1 MKYSAAEIQ
10 KMVSPNPF
18 GLLTAL
24 KPDGTTNIMA
34 VSWWSFVSNH
44 PAMVAVCL
52 SNKGYSGTLIRETS
66 EFVLNIVGE
75 NLKESAFRCG
85 TCSGRDRDKASE
97 FGIELAEAGMVRP
110 QLIKEHKVAMECRL
124 VSTHVV
130 SDHTIYVG
138 EIVESHCDKSKKQL
152 YAFEGY
158 GRLDTV

>member
-52 SNKGYSGTLIRETS
+52 SNKG
-66 EFVLNIVGE
+66 
-75 NLKESAFRCG
+75 
-85 TCSGRDRDKASE
+85 
-97 FGIELAEAGMVRP
+97 
-110 QLIKEHKVAMECRL
+110 
-124 VSTHVV
+124 
-130 SDHTIYVG
+130 
-138 EIVESHCDKSKKQL
+138 
-152 YAFEGY
+152 
-158 GRLDTV
+158 